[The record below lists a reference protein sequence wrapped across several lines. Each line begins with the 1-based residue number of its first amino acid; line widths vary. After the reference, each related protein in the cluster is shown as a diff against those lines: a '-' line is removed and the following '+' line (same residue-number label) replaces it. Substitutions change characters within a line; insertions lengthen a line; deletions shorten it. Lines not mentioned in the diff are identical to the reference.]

1 MARPT
6 MRDVA
11 STAGVSLKTVSRVVN
26 SENGVRPA
34 TAARVEAAIAQLGF
48 ARNDVARSLRHGRAN
63 ALGLVIEDVA
73 NPFYSAIARTVEDVA
88 HARSHILITGSC
100 EEDAE
105 RERELVLRL
114 LRRSVDA
121 LLIVPAGDDHRYLQP
136 ELDDGTPIVFLDRPP
151 RGVEADTV
159 LLDNVGGARAAVAHL
174 LAHGHERIAYVG
186 DPPPLYTAA
195 ERLAGYRA
203 ALRDAGLPADEELVS
218 AGPHDA
224 ASAERA
230 VRDLLALPADRRP
243 TALFTANNRNTVG
256 ALRALRDGDGTV
268 ALVGFD
274 DFELAD
280 MLPVPVTVVRHD
292 PAEMGRIAAEM
303 AYLRLDGDDRAPQR
317 RTIDV
322 HRRGPRIRGAARAM
336 TPTAIKLPPN
346 PIRHFYR
353 GGPAIA
359 ELRGIDV
366 GGDHSPEE
374 WIGSAT
380 TLFGESERGLSR
392 MPDGGLVRDALAAD
406 PEGWLGAAHAAR
418 FGAEPRAAGQAAGRR
433 RAPAR
438 PPPSRPPVRA
448 RAPRTGLRQDRGVDR
463 PRGARRRGGG
473 RRLARGRRGGHA
485 ARAGSTRR
493 TTTPCSAR

>member
-1 MARPT
+1 VARPT

-11 STAGVSLKTVSRVVN
+11 SSAGVSLKTVSRVVN

-88 HARSHILITGSC
+88 HAHSHILITGSC

-121 LLIVPAGDDHRYLQP
+121 LLIVPAGGNHRYLQP
-136 ELDDGTPIVFLDRPP
+136 ELDDGVPIVFLDRPP
-151 RGVEADTV
+151 NGVEADTV

-174 LAHGHERIAYVG
+174 VARGHQRIAYVG

-195 ERLAGYRA
+195 ERLSGYRA
-203 ALRDAGLPADEELVS
+203 ARRDAGLPADEELVS

-224 ASAERA
+224 AAAERA

-243 TALFTANNRNTVG
+243 TALFTANNRNTIG

-303 AYLRLDGDDRAPQR
+303 AYLRLDGDDRPPQR
-317 RTIDV
+317 RTIECSV
-322 HRRGPRIRGAARAM
+322 
-336 TPTAIKLPPN
+336 
-346 PIRHFYR
+346 
-353 GGPAIA
+353 
-359 ELRGIDV
+359 V
-366 GGDHSPEE
+366 
-374 WIGSAT
+374 
-380 TLFGESERGLSR
+380 
-392 MPDGGLVRDALAAD
+392 
-406 PEGWLGAAHAAR
+406 
-418 FGAEPRAAGQAAGRR
+418 
-433 RAPAR
+433 
-438 PPPSRPPVRA
+438 
-448 RAPRTGLRQDRGVDR
+448 
-463 PRGARRRGGG
+463 
-473 RRLARGRRGGHA
+473 ARGSGELPA
-485 ARAGSTRR
+485 
-493 TTTPCSAR
+493 P

>member
-1 MARPT
+1 VGRPT

-11 STAGVSLKTVSRVVN
+11 SSAGVSLKTVSRVVN
-26 SENGVRPA
+26 SEDGVRPA

-88 HARSHILITGSC
+88 HAHNHILITGSC

-136 ELDDGTPIVFLDRPP
+136 ELDDGVPIVFLDRPP
-151 RGVEADTV
+151 HGVEADTV

-174 LAHGHERIAYVG
+174 VAHGHHRIAYVG

-203 ALRDAGLPADEELVS
+203 ALRDAGLPAEELVS
-218 AGPHDA
+218 AGPHGVA
-224 ASAERA
+224 AAEQA
-230 VRDLLALPADRRP
+230 VRDLLALPAARRP

-303 AYLRLDGDDRAPQR
+303 AYLRLDGGDRAPRR
-317 RTIDV
+317 RTIECTV
-322 HRRGPRIRGAARAM
+322 
-336 TPTAIKLPPN
+336 
-346 PIRHFYR
+346 
-353 GGPAIA
+353 
-359 ELRGIDV
+359 V
-366 GGDHSPEE
+366 
-374 WIGSAT
+374 
-380 TLFGESERGLSR
+380 
-392 MPDGGLVRDALAAD
+392 
-406 PEGWLGAAHAAR
+406 
-418 FGAEPRAAGQAAGRR
+418 
-433 RAPAR
+433 
-438 PPPSRPPVRA
+438 
-448 RAPRTGLRQDRGVDR
+448 
-463 PRGARRRGGG
+463 
-473 RRLARGRRGGHA
+473 ARGSGELPA
-485 ARAGSTRR
+485 
-493 TTTPCSAR
+493 P